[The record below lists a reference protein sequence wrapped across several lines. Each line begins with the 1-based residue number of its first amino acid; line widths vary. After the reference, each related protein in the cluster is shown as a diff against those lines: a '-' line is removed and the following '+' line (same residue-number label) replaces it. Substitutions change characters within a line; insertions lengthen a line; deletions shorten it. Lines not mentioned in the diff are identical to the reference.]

1 MKKNKFLALT
11 MLCSVL
17 SGVSANAQEVK
28 NSGSQTTGEVK
39 NSSGN
44 KGTSNSDK
52 NVEKITKKAP
62 NSKKV
67 EGGNSSG
74 SKKSD
79 VKKGDKEVT
88 KDKAKDSGEVGW
100 EDFKKRFGDGVSSF
114 VDLVKR
120 HPVWSSIIGI
130 GGGITIGEGV
140 RRTCFKQKNNNPH
153 KPEGPPNVPVGPH
166 VPVGPQPHGPVI
178 PLHGPGGPQPH
189 GPGMPPPQ
197 PVKIWGVNKF
207 GYKGDE
213 DCIYRNPNKG
223 KIKVILVGSRIVL
236 DGIDS
241 GIIKNKNKNNNNN
254 NNNNNKNKN
263 KKKNKKKS
271 FEGDFKSQ
279 LVDKLKS
286 NNSSA
291 PDCLKVNEDEI
302 KFKNL
307 EIERV
312 YFSGDGKLENEES
325 ILKLKDEIIKKSKNG
340 ANFLVFAYRGEKN
353 ECLSKLTQDINLK
366 VSKLVVGKSQ
376 YDNVNCCN
384 KLEFQL
390 EGNK

>member
-44 KGTSNSDK
+44 KGTPNSDK

-100 EDFKKRFGDGVSSF
+100 EDFKKRFGDGVLSF

-130 GGGITIGEGV
+130 GGGIAIGEGV

-223 KIKVILVGSRIVL
+223 KIKVILVGSRTVL
-236 DGIDS
+236 DGIDD
-241 GIIKNKNKNNNNN
+241 GIIKS
-254 NNNNNKNKN
+254 NNKN
-263 KKKNKKKS
+263 NKKKS
-271 FEGDFKSQ
+271 FKGDFKSQ
-279 LVDKLKS
+279 LVDKLKF
-286 NNSSA
+286 NNSSS
-291 PDCLKVNEDEI
+291 PDYLKVNENEI
-302 KFKNL
+302 KFEDL

-312 YFSGDGKLENEES
+312 YFSGDNNLEKKES
-325 ILKLKDEIIKKSKNG
+325 ILELKNEIIRKSKNG

-390 EGNK
+390 EGNVV

>member
-1 MKKNKFLALT
+1 

-88 KDKAKDSGEVGW
+88 KDKAKDSGKVGW
-100 EDFKKRFGDGVSSF
+100 EDFKKRFGDRVSSF
-114 VDLVKR
+114 FDLVKR
-120 HPVWSSIIGI
+120 HPVLSSIIGI
-130 GGGITIGEGV
+130 CGGITIEEGV
-140 RRTCFKQKNNNPH
+140 RRTCFKPKNNNPP
-153 KPEGPPNVPVGPH
+153 KNDNSPENDNPPPKNDNPPPVG
-166 VPVGPQPHGPVI
+166 
-178 PLHGPGGPQPH
+178 
-189 GPGMPPPQ
+189 
-197 PVKIWGVNKF
+197 IWGVDKF
-207 GYKGDE
+207 GYKENE
-213 DCIYRNPNKG
+213 DCIYRNPNEK
-223 KIKVILVGSRIVL
+223 KIKVILVGSKTVL

-241 GIIKNKNKNNNNN
+241 GSIKIKNKNK
-254 NNNNNKNKN
+254 
-263 KKKNKKKS
+263 KKKS

-279 LVDKLKS
+279 LVGKLKS
-286 NNSSA
+286 NNSSS
-291 PDCLKVNEDEI
+291 PNYLKVNENEI
-302 KFKNL
+302 KFEDL

-312 YFSGDGKLENEES
+312 YFSGDDKLENEES
-325 ILKLKDEIIKKSKNG
+325 ILKSKDKIIRKSKNG
-340 ANFLVFAYRGEKN
+340 ANFLVFAYRGNKN
-353 ECLSKLTQDINLK
+353 EYLSKLTQDINLK
-366 VSKLVVGKSQ
+366 VSKLMVGKNQ
-376 YDNVNCCN
+376 YDNVDCCN

-390 EGNK
+390 EGNIVEE